1 MRFGL
6 LGTGPW
12 ASNAHA
18 PALAAHPE
26 ADLVG
31 VWGRDPA
38 KADILAARFDARG
51 YADLD
56 ELLADVDAVAIALP
70 PPVQADLAE
79 RAARAGR
86 HLLLDKPLA
95 LTVAA
100 ADRVVAAADAAGVAS
115 VVFFTRRFVPGVAA
129 FVAETAA
136 GHWTGARCTHLSSI
150 ITPGNPYR
158 DSAWRHEFGGL
169 WDVGPHALSLL
180 LPVLGPV
187 DSVRAMA
194 GPDQTSHLLLHHT
207 GGAVSTLALTVH
219 APQAARLVEMLF
231 YGPDGFARVP
241 ADDSTKVEACG
252 QAITELIAAA
262 RSAQPDH
269 PCGVRFG
276 REVVAVLAEA
286 GALLETAGRAA
297 P

>member
-26 ADLVG
+26 AELVG

-38 KADILAARFDARG
+38 KAAALATRFDARG

-56 ELLADVDAVAIALP
+56 ELIADVDAVAIALP

-79 RAARAGR
+79 KAARAGR

-95 LTVAA
+95 LTVEA
-100 ADRVVAAADAAGVAS
+100 ADRVVAAVDAARVAS
-115 VVFFTRRFVPGVAA
+115 VVFFTRRFMPAVDA
-129 FVAETAA
+129 FITEIA
-136 GHWTGARCTHLSSI
+136 GGQWSGARCTHLSSI

-158 DSAWRHEFGGL
+158 DSPWRHEYGGL
-169 WDVGPHALSLL
+169 WDVGPHTLSLL

-187 DSVRAMA
+187 DDVRAMA
-194 GPDQTSHLLLHHT
+194 GPDQTTHLLLHHA
-207 GGAVSTLALTVH
+207 GGAVSTLSLTVH
-219 APQAARLVEMLF
+219 APEPARLVETLF
-231 YGPDGFARVP
+231 YGPDGFARAP
-241 ADDSTKVEACG
+241 ADDGTKVEACSR
-252 QAITELIAAA
+252 AIGDLIAAA
-262 RSAQPDH
+262 AQEQPSH
-269 PCGVRFG
+269 PCDVRFG
-276 REVVAVLAEA
+276 RAVVAI
-286 GALLETAGRAA
+286 LESAGRAA